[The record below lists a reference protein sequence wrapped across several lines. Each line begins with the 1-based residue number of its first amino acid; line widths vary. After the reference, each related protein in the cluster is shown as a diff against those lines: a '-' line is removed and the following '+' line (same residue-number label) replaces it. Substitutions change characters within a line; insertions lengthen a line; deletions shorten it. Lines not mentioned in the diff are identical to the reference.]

1 MASIP
6 FSRQNPDI
14 PLCVFLFFLCEP
26 TLVLP
31 GFIDWLEDEM
41 GDSDD
46 EMGDDDDEVEVDG
59 GGEGAWSD
67 DVNGIRW
74 DVACSYKSS
83 P

>member
-26 TLVLP
+26 TLVVQ

-46 EMGDDDDEVEVDG
+46 EMGDSDDEMGDSDDEVEVDG

-67 DVNGIRW
+67 DVN
-74 DVACSYKSS
+74 
-83 P
+83 